1 MTALML
7 AAKNGYTDTVNALRR
22 HGASIADDDITDL
35 LGGFGL
41 G

>member
-1 MTALML
+1 MI
-7 AAKNGYTDTVNALRR
+7 AAGYGHTDTVNALRR
-22 HGASIADDDITDL
+22 HGASIEDDDGIITDL